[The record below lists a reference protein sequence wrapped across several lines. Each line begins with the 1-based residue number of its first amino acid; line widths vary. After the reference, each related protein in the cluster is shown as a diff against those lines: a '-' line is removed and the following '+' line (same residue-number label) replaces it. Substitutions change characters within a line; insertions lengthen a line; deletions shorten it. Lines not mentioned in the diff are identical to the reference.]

1 LRHIVRAC
9 SSGGGLNGGVS
20 KSELRAMSVEMLRFG
35 GDSRRLLNAVMV
47 SDSILEVAGCW
58 HPGDP
63 GDVRLSEDIE
73 VIVEVAI

>member
-1 LRHIVRAC
+1 LRHIVRAG

-20 KSELRAMSVEMLRFG
+20 KSELRAMSVEMLRFC
-35 GDSRRLLNAVMV
+35 GDSRRLLSAGVV
-47 SDSILEVAGCW
+47 SESAFEVAGCW

-63 GDVRLSEDIE
+63 GDVRLSEDIG

>member
-1 LRHIVRAC
+1 
-9 SSGGGLNGGVS
+9 
-20 KSELRAMSVEMLRFG
+20 MSVEMLRFG